1 MRMEVGS
8 YVTLNDNHSRALRGK
23 NNLTAVS
30 GSWKSV
36 REFWTRYIPEC
47 PTTLTVEKG
56 PLSSPARISLLLRA
70 RAHFLRTQGGLCGL
84 VMADSTLIRYRKH
97 TRTFCAFPCQAKDMR
112 WRLHAQTRDVKS
124 AEDRYC
130 CSLICCFLSHC
141 KYRVR
146 FTLVDTFE
154 GGKKASVLAFAVG
167 TAEILPLPHYFS
179 VELSDA
185 HLQIL
190 P

>member
-1 MRMEVGS
+1 MEIGTRILDSLYPGMPDNPNGRKGS
-8 YVTLNDNHSRALRGK
+8 SFISSAHFASPTRASSLFAHAGRLVRIGDGLLNAH
-23 NNLTAVS
+23 
-30 GSWKSV
+30 
-36 REFWTRYIPEC
+36 
-47 PTTLTVEKG
+47 
-56 PLSSPARISLLLRA
+56 PLS
-70 RAHFLRTQGGLCGL
+70 
-84 VMADSTLIRYRKH
+84 KH